1 MRGNDQLFLSLFD
14 YRSMKKHLAKN
25 KISLSEAITSSQL
38 FLQFYD
44 EN

>member
-14 YRSMKKHLAKN
+14 YSMKKHLAKN